1 MLEGAPALSVEYMR
15 DVMAAAHQ
23 EGSRARTVYTNV
35 YDLANRVVYLYYFSD
50 YEHVAVIDLQ
60 EELAKGAHAY
70 DLPALFPPNPAAQ
83 EFFATDLEGYG
94 GVIRSRRADVDPA
107 FLAAYVGEYAP
118 PGIESPAPG
127 EWVSVLP
134 NGSSLMMVFP
144 DWHRYELFPQSETSF
159 FVVTW
164 NKMSER
170 FEVQFEVE
178 FGLDEATGRV
188 LYMDWVFGPGDSVRN
203 SRLSPDS
210 FVPYVPPAEP
220 PPTTTSA
227 TTATTAVPTTTVAPT
242 TTAASITTT
251 PSTTTAARPADDT
264 GFPWVWMALPTAVV
278 AAAAGWALG
287 RRKRAHRP

>member
-1 MLEGAPALSVEYMR
+1 
-15 DVMAAAHQ
+15 
-23 EGSRARTVYTNV
+23 
-35 YDLANRVVYLYYFSD
+35 
-50 YEHVAVIDLQ
+50 
-60 EELAKGAHAY
+60 
-70 DLPALFPPNPAAQ
+70 
-83 EFFATDLEGYG
+83 
-94 GVIRSRRADVDPA
+94 
-107 FLAAYVGEYAP
+107 
-118 PGIESPAPG
+118 
-127 EWVSVLP
+127 
-134 NGSSLMMVFP
+134 MMVFP

-164 NKMSER
+164 NRMSER

-227 TTATTAVPTTTVAPT
+227 TTTTTAVPTTTVAPT
-242 TTAASITTT
+242 TTAAPTTTT

-287 RRKRAHRP
+287 RRKRADRP